1 MKFSIM
7 LIILSFFYFYKS
19 NAQAKFNYQDSTSRW
34 SFEYHFGGVLNAE
47 LPLTIVQQ
55 GYPNLHIKRAVFYS
69 DPFTGPHYWDWRFVK
84 WFKKDAL
91 SFEAIHHK
99 IFLTNKP
106 PEIQRFGIS
115 HGYNMLVFCYTRNF
129 KHFNAAIGSGSV
141 LMHPESKIRDMQWPE
156 GPGFDLYGYRLRGY
170 VINLALSRQFRI
182 YKRFYINTEAKVTFS
197 QANAPIVNGY
207 AKVNSLAYQF
217 IFGPGIDWGYKK
229 KKTLP

>member
-1 MKFSIM
+1 
-7 LIILSFFYFYKS
+7 
-19 NAQAKFNYQDSTSRW
+19 
-34 SFEYHFGGVLNAE
+34 
-47 LPLTIVQQ
+47 
-55 GYPNLHIKRAVFYS
+55 
-69 DPFTGPHYWDWRFVK
+69 
-84 WFKKDAL
+84 
-91 SFEAIHHK
+91 
-99 IFLTNKP
+99 
-106 PEIQRFGIS
+106 
-115 HGYNMLVFCYTRNF
+115 
-129 KHFNAAIGSGSV
+129 
-141 LMHPESKIRDMQWPE
+141 MQWPE